1 MKKYLNV
8 LLIPVFL
15 LGNIS
20 CDDYRYFEREQYK
33 VVFALV
39 SDDDHNIFKVV
50 HDLDEPESTGYVS
63 ASCGGSNPSEK
74 DINVTLVQDI
84 DPFDRYN
91 KDNFD
96 TEEEKFACYLSADKF
111 NVDSYNFTIPAG
123 GRDGRVAIRVRP
135 DGLSPDSTYFI
146 PFKIDTYSAYEAN
159 PDKSDVLY
167 QVLIKN
173 RYATQAA
180 TSNYALRGVRDGV
193 NVMGVKQMHPISKN
207 SVRIMAGTDAFQ
219 SNIDLINSSC
229 IVLTVGSDNRISI
242 SPFKNMEVEQIDGDP
257 DFPNIFFVENDGY
270 NLYKTFLLSYKY
282 KAGNTTY
289 MMKEE
294 LRVKLEDSEKEKFN
308 L

>member
-1 MKKYLNV
+1 
-8 LLIPVFL
+8 
-15 LGNIS
+15 
-20 CDDYRYFEREQYK
+20 

-50 HDLDEPESTGYVS
+50 HDLDETESTGYVA

-84 DPFDRYN
+84 EPFDRYN

-96 TEEEKFACYLSADKF
+96 VETDKFARYLSADKF
-111 NVDSYNFTIPAG
+111 NVDNYNFTISAG
-123 GRDGRVAIRVRP
+123 ERDGRVAIRVRP

-180 TSNYALRGVRDGV
+180 ISNYALRGTRDGV
-193 NVMGVKQMHPISKN
+193 NVMGVKQMHPISRN
-207 SVRIMAGTDAFQ
+207 SVRIMAGNEAFQ
-219 SNIDLINSSC
+219 SDIDIINSSC
-229 IVLTVGSDNRISI
+229 IVLTIGSDNRISI
-242 SPFKNMEVEQIDGDP
+242 SPFKDIEVEQLDGDP
-257 DFPNIFFVENDGY
+257 DFSNIFFVENDGY
-270 NLYKTFLLSYKY
+270 NSYKTFLLSYSY
-282 KAGNTTY
+282 KSGNTVYT
-289 MMKEE
+289 MKEE
-294 LRVKLEDSEKEKFN
+294 LRVKLEDSEKGKFN

>member
-1 MKKYLNV
+1 MKKYLNL

-15 LGNIS
+15 LGIVS

-39 SDDDHNIFKVV
+39 SADGHNVFKVV
-50 HDLDEPESTGYVS
+50 HDLDEPESVGYVS
-63 ASCGGSNPSEK
+63 VSCGGSNPTDR
-74 DINVTLVQDI
+74 DISITLVQDM
-84 DPFDRYN
+84 DPFNKYN

-96 TEEEKFACYLSADKF
+96 MEADKF
-111 NVDSYNFTIPAG
+111 AQYLPAGKFDIDSYNLIIPAG

-135 DGLSPDSTYFI
+135 DGLSPDSVYFI
-146 PFKIDTYSAYEAN
+146 PFKIDSYSAYEVN

-193 NVMGVKQMHPISKN
+193 NVMGVKQMHPISRN
-207 SVRIMAGTDAFQ
+207 SVRIMAGTEVFQ
-219 SNIDLINSSC
+219 SDIDIINRSC
-229 IVLTVGSDNRISI
+229 IVLTIGSDNRISI
-242 SPFKNMEVEQIDGDP
+242 SPFKNMEVEQLDGDP
-257 DFPNIFFVENDGY
+257 DFPNIFFVENDGF

-282 KAGNTTY
+282 KTGNTVYT
-289 MMKEE
+289 MKEE
-294 LRVKLEDSEKEKFN
+294 LRVRIEDSEKEKFN